1 MLLKKK
7 AVILFTV
14 LALVF
19 SCMAP
24 LAEARAAYFPYSAG
38 NIIETADGIKVEV
51 YWISEGNRTVLI
63 YDYPDVS
70 VSTLTIPKTVSAGG
84 YEWKVMGIL
93 SGAFKNCTTPK
104 TIEIPKDTNINWYY
118 MCPDA
123 FINGAKQTIK
133 VYPADGEWNTL
144 YLILEIN
151 GPKPSFLASKIYE
164 TCGVSSYASYTP
176 VTNTE
181 DTLYVSVPSG
191 TYTLTN
197 TKNPGN
203 GAELRVYSN
212 TTLDLTGVTF
222 KRDTTDAALKL
233 HMLSLGTTGLKM
245 SDGSV
250 NAGKYGGGSNIQ
262 ILYGTFDNGTKAG
275 ANNICRGSHLSNITI
290 KGTTFKYL
298 PDSPLTTGMTNSHC
312 IELAGVKKVTIKSC
326 KFYNNSN
333 CFPNNE
339 AVQIESCGS
348 DPTAQA
354 HTNVAAP
361 LDDTQTSNVTIT
373 KCRFEGFNY
382 GCGSNHLS
390 VNDCYTNMKFT
401 SNKFYGCQKYCIC
414 LYNYDTVTISGNKM
428 YNCSTL
434 ILDPS
439 DHKSTNVKTKKNK
452 TMK

>member
-7 AVILFTV
+7 AAV
-14 LALVF
+14 LIIALTLIITLIIP
-19 SCMAP
+19 A
-24 LAEARAAYFPYSAG
+24 AKTDAAYFPYTAG
-38 NIIETADGIKVEV
+38 DIVYSDDGVSYEV
-51 YWISEGNRTVLI
+51 LWISEGKRSVLI
-63 YDYPDVS
+63 YNYPDVNVKS
-70 VSTLTIPKTVSAGG
+70 LSLPNTVYAGG
-84 YEWKVMGIL
+84 YEWMVIGAS

-104 TIEIPKDTNINWYY
+104 TIEIPMSTNINWYY

-123 FINGAKQTIK
+123 FINGSKQTIK
-133 VYPADGEWNTL
+133 VNAPDGEWDNL
-144 YLILEIN
+144 RRILEFN
-151 GPKPSFLASKIYE
+151 GPTPVYLASNVPS
-164 TCGVSSYASYTP
+164 TNNSSYKT

-181 DTLYVSVPSG
+181 DTLYVTVPSG
-191 TYTLTN
+191 TYTLVN
-197 TKNPGN
+197 SKQPEK

-212 TTLDLTGVTF
+212 TTLNLKGVTF
-222 KRDTTDAALKL
+222 KRNNTSEALSS
-233 HMLSLGTTGLKM
+233 HMLSLGTTGLKLA
-245 SDGSV
+245 DGTT
-250 NAGKYGGGSNIQ
+250 NAKGYGGGSNIK
-262 ILYGTFDNGTKAG
+262 ILYGTFDNGTTPG

-290 KGTTFKYL
+290 QGTTFKYL
-298 PDSPLTTGMTNSHC
+298 PDSPLTSGMINSHC

-333 CFPNNE
+333 CKFDNE

-373 KCRFEGFNY
+373 KCTFDGFNY

-390 VNDCYTNMKFT
+390 VNDCYKNMKFT

-414 LYNYDTVTISGNKM
+414 LYNYDKVTISSNKM

-434 ILDPS
+434 VLDPS
-439 DHKSTNVKTKKNK
+439 DHKSTNVTIKKNK
-452 TMK
+452 KK

>member
-1 MLLKKK
+1 MLFKKK
-7 AVILFTV
+7 A
-14 LALVF
+14 A
-19 SCMAP
+19 
-24 LAEARAAYFPYSAG
+24 
-38 NIIETADGIKVEV
+38 
-51 YWISEGNRTVLI
+51 VLI
-63 YDYPDVS
+63 VALTLVIALSMPTASVNAYTPPAQIGEILTIGGVRYEVIGRGEGTRKVLISDYPDVDA
-70 VSTLTIPKTVSAGG
+70 KTVTLPTTINDGL
-84 YEWKVMGIL
+84 YEWMVVGAL

-104 TIEIPKDTNINWYY
+104 TFVIESNSNIDWYY

-123 FINGAKQTIK
+123 FINGSKQTIK
-133 VYPADGEWNTL
+133 VYPPDGEWNTL
-144 YLILEIN
+144 YKILEYY
-151 GPKPSFLASKIYE
+151 GPSPKFPPNYLVSIKPE
-164 TCGVSSYASYTP
+164 YASFKNQ
-176 VTNTE
+176 TNSE
-181 DTLYVSVPSG
+181 DTLYVSVPAG
-191 TYTLTN
+191 TYTLNN
-197 TKNPGN
+197 TSNPGN

-222 KRDTTDAALKL
+222 KRDTTEAALKS
-233 HMLSLGTTGLKM
+233 HMISLGTTGLKM
-245 SDGSV
+245 ADGTF
-250 NAGKYGGGSNIQ
+250 NAGKYNGGSNIQ
-262 ILYGTFDNGTKAG
+262 ILNGTFDNGTKAG

-298 PDSPLTTGMTNSHC
+298 PDSPLTEGMTNSHC
-312 IELAGVKKVTIKSC
+312 IEIAGVKNFTIKSC

-333 CFPNNE
+333 CLYNNE

-354 HTNVAAP
+354 HTNIAAP

-390 VNDCYTNMKFT
+390 VNDRYKNMKFT

-414 LYNYDTVTISGNKM
+414 LYNYDKVTITKNQM

-439 DHKSTNVKTKKNK
+439 DHKSTNVKSKKNK
-452 TMK
+452 NKTK

>member
-1 MLLKKK
+1 MLFKKK
-7 AVILFTV
+7 AAVLIIAMTLV
-14 LALVF
+14 LALI
-19 SCMAP
+19 AP
-24 LAEARAAYFPYSAG
+24 AAGVQAYTPPAQAG
-38 NIIETADGIKVEV
+38 EIIQADGVKYMVL
-51 YWISEGNRTVLI
+51 WRGEGNRSVLI

-70 VSTLTIPKTVSAGG
+70 AKTVTIPKTVNDGL
-84 YEWKVMGIL
+84 YEWKVIGAL

-151 GPKPSFLASKIYE
+151 GPKPAFLASKIYE

-176 VTNTE
+176 VANTE
-181 DTLYVSVPSG
+181 DTLYVTVPAG
-191 TYTLTN
+191 TYTLDN
-197 TKNPGN
+197 AKDPGK
-203 GAELRVYSN
+203 GAEIRVYSN
-212 TTLDLTGVTF
+212 TTLYLKGVTF
-222 KRDTTDAALKL
+222 KRGTTDAALKK
-233 HMLSLGTTGLKM
+233 HMLTLGTTDLKM
-245 SDGSV
+245 ADGSV
-250 NAGKYGGGSNIQ
+250 NAKKYNGGSNIQ
-262 ILYGTFDNGTKAG
+262 ILYGTFDNGTKPG
-275 ANNICRGSHLSNITI
+275 ANNICRGSHLSGVTI

-298 PDSPLTTGMTNSHC
+298 PDSPLTDGMTNSHC
-312 IELAGVKKVTIKSC
+312 IELAGVKKFTIKSC

-333 CFPNNE
+333 CFFNNE

-348 DPTAQA
+348 DPTAQT

-390 VNDCYTNMKFT
+390 VNDCYKNMKFT
-401 SNKFYGCQKYCIC
+401 YNTFIGCQKYCVC
-414 LYNYDTVTISGNKM
+414 LYNYDTVTIAYNKM
-428 YNCSTL
+428 KNCSTL

-439 DHKSTNVKTKKNK
+439 DHKSTNIKTKKNK
-452 TMK
+452 TVK